1 MRSWNGIRRYNFR
14 LFSSFTLIISHFV
27 IGRLLKR
34 VDQSENSV
42 GDICEKI
49 NTILTKL
56 ETMDKAKIKRREMM
70 SRLIDSIIDYMDKP
84 LNDKKW
90 KSEASFGNRGA
101 SAVSKGSELAAPKG
115 SAISIKVSKN

>member
-1 MRSWNGIRRYNFR
+1 MTFR
-14 LFSSFTLIISHFV
+14 LGTLVSSVYKV
-27 IGRLLKR
+27 ITSLYTFGRLLKR

-56 ETMDKAKIKRREMM
+56 ESMDKAKIKRRETM

-84 LNDKKW
+84 LEGKTW
-90 KSEASFGNRGA
+90 KSEASFGNREA
-101 SAVSKGSELAAPKG
+101 SAVSKGRESAIPKG
-115 SAISIKVSKN
+115 SSISIKVNNTLFL